1 MAEPKLE
8 IEKRLDRIELAIGT
22 MAAWLVQAQTGFS
35 QKDAQGIGEI
45 LYGKPGEKRDDA
57 SQEPEA
63 ESMGVREQGS
73 SVGESSPLQH
83 QGETSEDEPQG

>member
-57 SQEPEA
+57 SEKPGS
-63 ESMGVREQGS
+63 ESMGVRKEGKTPEEQ
-73 SVGESSPLQH
+73 
-83 QGETSEDEPQG
+83 EPQG